1 MLRSYNIAY
10 TFLMSQNLK
19 IGFWQ
24 LPKLWFGFN
33 AKIVNLNPEW
43 SLLVRLS
50 GTQLLHQDST
60 ERAGSH
66 QFDGLILHEN
76 EWFNEKIDMIQNSF
90 RHSIFIWTVLSRL
103 ESSLLGVKR
112 TLVYLDST
120 LLCGYKRNIGKSLF
134 TLSTRMYPCNWD
146 GYSL

>member
-1 MLRSYNIAY
+1 M
-10 TFLMSQNLK
+10 
-19 IGFWQ
+19 
-24 LPKLWFGFN
+24 PKLW
-33 AKIVNLNPEW
+33 IQILNGLY

-90 RHSIFIWTVLSRL
+90 RHS
-103 ESSLLGVKR
+103 
-112 TLVYLDST
+112 
-120 LLCGYKRNIGKSLF
+120 
-134 TLSTRMYPCNWD
+134 M
-146 GYSL
+146 